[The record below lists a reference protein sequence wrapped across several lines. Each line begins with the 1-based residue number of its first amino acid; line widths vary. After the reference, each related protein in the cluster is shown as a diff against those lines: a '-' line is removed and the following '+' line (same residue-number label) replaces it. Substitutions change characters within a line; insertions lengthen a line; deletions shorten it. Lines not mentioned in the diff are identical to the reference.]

1 MPWVTLT
8 VQDSVP
14 TAQRRLWLDAVH
26 EALVSVGVPQAD
38 RFQRVVA
45 LPAGDFVF
53 DAHYPAADTAAAPR
67 DERFVVV
74 QVLWSVGRSLKIKRQ
89 LMQNLHEALRARGL
103 EPEQLMLVFQETAWE
118 NWSFA
123 GTRLLH
129 A

>member
-8 VQDSVP
+8 VSNRMP
-14 TAQRRLWLDAVH
+14 AARRRQWLDALH
-26 EALVSVGVPQAD
+26 TALVSVGVPQAD

-45 LPAGDFVF
+45 LPPEDFLF
-53 DAHYPAADTAAAPR
+53 DPHYPAADTSTPPR
-67 DERFVVV
+67 DERFVVA

-89 LMQNLHEALRARGL
+89 MLEQLHEQLRSRGL
-103 EPEQLMLVFQETAWE
+103 DPEQLMLVFQETAWE